1 MKTELDLSTLYL
13 ASNSPRRKELLS
25 LLKCDFLS
33 VSAEID
39 ESAYKGGAPNE
50 LVARLS
56 HEKAIAAIAQ
66 NKILPAGYVIG
77 GDTLIEFEG
86 KVFGKPKDSAD
97 AKRMLMA
104 FSGKRHNVLSA
115 VSVAHNGMVKTL
127 INETKVWFKEL
138 SEQEIAAY
146 LQTDEAYDKAGAYAI
161 QGEAAK
167 WISRMDGSYY
177 AVMGLPIFEL
187 NTLLE
192 EFGFYSKQN

>member
-1 MKTELDLSTLYL
+1 MKELYL
-13 ASNSPRRKELLS
+13 ASNSPRRKELLGY
-25 LLKCDFLS
+25 LQADFS
-33 VSAEID
+33 VVCAQID
-39 ESAYKGGAPNE
+39 ESANEGEAPNE
-50 LVARLS
+50 LVARLA
-56 HEKAIAAIAQ
+56 HEKAIAAIEQ
-66 NKILPAGYVIG
+66 NNILPAGYVIG
-77 GDTLIEFEG
+77 GDTLIECEG
-86 KVFGKPKDSAD
+86 KVFGKPKDSVD

-104 FSGKRHNVLSA
+104 FSGKSHSVLSA
-115 VSVAHNGMVKTL
+115 VSVAHNDEVRTL
-127 INETKVWFKEL
+127 VNETKVWFKEL
-138 SEQEIAAY
+138 SAQEIKVY